1 MDGDVV
7 CDGVEPSEQE
17 AKRVFVGCVWVTGTV
32 TITGTCVVTSP
43 PPIVFT
49 CVTAVLEMQ
58 PVLFDPLK
66 VPVAMQVCCTVV
78 VTAWSFP
85 TLCESDVDVVNVVIV
100 VYSVAVADGVQDM
113 VL

>member
-1 MDGDVV
+1 M
-7 CDGVEPSEQE
+7 
-17 AKRVFVGCVWVTGTV
+17 TGTV

-43 PPIVFT
+43 PPIVDT

-78 VTAWSFP
+78 VTTWLLP
-85 TLCESDVDVVNVVIV
+85 TLCERDVDVVNVVIV